1 MTEPEPSASSKPT
14 RKIPE
19 LTLWG
24 KILTGVVVVLCCG
37 GFFWYSNRDPS
48 TAGQPSTGIDAEI
61 ICKDFVRNRLKAP
74 STAGFSDV
82 DHTGS
87 APTWTVTGNVDAE
100 NSFGAKLRMRFTCVV
115 TDDGDQWLL
124 KSLTGLT

>member
-82 DHTGS
+82 DHTVRSASWSSLRHRREADRCRRPSRVTPWIGSGS
-87 APTWTVTGNVDAE
+87 AESV
-100 NSFGAKLRMRFTCVV
+100 AKTSKVP
-115 TDDGDQWLL
+115 
-124 KSLTGLT
+124 